1 MTTGKRPLVVDAGE
15 ETTRRRQRPRVVII
29 GGGFAG
35 LQAVR
40 ALRDVDVDVLL
51 LDRAP
56 YTTFQP
62 LLYQVATGGLNAG
75 DITYA
80 LRAFAGRVPTD
91 RAVDPMIS
99 AITCYRRSGPRPD
112 HRSDHSTRSS
122 NGSGC
127 SPRYSTHARFTH
139 G

>member
-1 MTTGKRPLVVDAGE
+1 MTTGKRPLVVDASE

-40 ALRDVDVDVLL
+40 ALRDADVDVLL

-80 LRAFAGRVPTD
+80 LRAFARRYSNARFRRATVVPSIPTIIGFVSKT
-91 RAVDPMIS
+91 A
-99 AITCYRRSGPRPD
+99 
-112 HRSDHSTRSS
+112 TRS
-122 NGSGC
+122 N
-127 SPRYSTHARFTH
+127 TTI
-139 G
+139 